1 MRLSRSGAALIVLHL
16 LPASGWQVGPSRLC
30 GINPQCA
37 LPLTLGKQGPRCGS
51 RRAPTPF
58 LAERDPF
65 SDWQPPPGLEPD
77 ATVLIWYYG
86 WSTVFRS
93 AAYRFQVSGLP
104 FKRLDELGFDMP
116 ALSQALGGAS
126 ALAATWVLAGLLTGV
141 LERDDSRYD
150 PARLLLTWMLA
161 APTAQALKYAAG
173 WNAGDGS
180 FKSGDAL
187 TDIVM
192 TLALMY
198 GVRVLERQGYL

>member
-1 MRLSRSGAALIVLHL
+1 L
-16 LPASGWQVGPSRLC
+16 
-30 GINPQCA
+30 
-37 LPLTLGKQGPRCGS
+37 
-51 RRAPTPF
+51 
-58 LAERDPF
+58 LAERDPL
-65 SDWQPPPGLEPD
+65 SDWQPPPGLQPD

-141 LERDDSRYD
+141 LERDFRNDT
-150 PARLLLTWMLA
+150 PRLILTWALA
-161 APTAQALKYAAG
+161 APTAQALKMAAG

-187 TDIVM
+187 TDALM

-198 GVRVLERQGYL
+198 AVRVLERQGYL